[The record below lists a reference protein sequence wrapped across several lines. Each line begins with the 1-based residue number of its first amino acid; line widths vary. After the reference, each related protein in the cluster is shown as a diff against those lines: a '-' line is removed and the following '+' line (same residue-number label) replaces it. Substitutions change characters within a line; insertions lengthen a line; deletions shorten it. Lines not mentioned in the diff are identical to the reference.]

1 MSFLNSSDELRYRSY
16 YTRSF
21 DHFYAEESVAEHPA
35 VLRAREV
42 APDIP
47 FEMLRSR
54 EEVPAEHRRA
64 RTLLAVGGRGNA
76 VGRCPGTRGHI
87 CCNYL
92 TVDLYTGCNLGCSYC
107 IMQSYLNFS
116 PITVRIDTQDSVAR
130 LGHIARLNAGRLVRA
145 GTGET
150 GDSLWLD
157 PLFNISAEILEGIR
171 EYPNLVLELKT
182 KTNFVDHLL
191 GKVDPAQVVFGFSL
205 NPTQFA
211 EVEEPATVPP
221 ALRLAAAE
229 RSVQAGY
236 RVAFHFD
243 PIVRSAATA
252 EAYAQLCTELGR
264 FPSEQIA
271 WISMGTIRYPKELR
285 DALPDRPYL
294 LDEFVPARDG
304 KYRYLQR
311 DRVELYRAMLKQLR
325 AVTSAPVYLCM
336 ESDVVWRRVFGGE
349 PQELPEL
356 RRLFEDLEVPSV
368 GEAQ

>member
-1 MSFLNSSDELRYRSY
+1 MSFLSSSDAARYREY
-16 YTRSF
+16 YASCF

-35 VLRAREV
+35 VLHAREI

-47 FEMLRSR
+47 FEVVRSR
-54 EEVPAEHRRA
+54 EELPAGHRRA

-76 VGRCPGTRGHI
+76 VGRCPGTQGHI

-116 PITVRIDTQDSVAR
+116 PVTVRIETADSVAR
-130 LGHIARLNAGRLVRA
+130 LASIAELNAGRLVRA

-157 PLFNISAEILEGIR
+157 PLFNISSRILDGIAA
-171 EYPNLVLELKT
+171 YPNLILELKT
-182 KTNFVDHLL
+182 KTDFVDHLL
-191 GKVDPAQVVFGFSL
+191 GRVDPAQVVLGFSL
-205 NPTQFA
+205 NPGQFA
-211 EVEEPATVPP
+211 EVEEPAAVAP

-229 RSVQAGY
+229 RAVQAGY

-243 PIVRSAATA
+243 PIVRSGTTA
-252 EAYAQLCTELGR
+252 EAYAHLCSEVGR
-264 FPSEQIA
+264 LPSEQVA

-285 DALPDRPYL
+285 DALPDRPYM
-294 LDEFVPARDG
+294 LDEFIPARDG

-311 DRVELYRAMLKQLR
+311 ERVEIYRSMLKQLR
-325 AVTSAPVYLCM
+325 AGTSAPVYLCM
-336 ESDVVWRRVFGGE
+336 ESAVVWRKVFGSE
-349 PQELPEL
+349 PQRLSEL
-356 RRLFEDLEVPSV
+356 RGLFDPVQVPSV
-368 GEAQ
+368 GEVP